1 MGIQEVVEQ
10 SWDEIVAIHNA
21 PILAE
26 IDSLSSQIRQTKELY
41 DSLLEFKSR
50 VTSYQGDF
58 YDQST
63 EKKAVIAD
71 METTI
76 KNNDAK
82 NMYLIGITDTFV
94 NMVDNR
100 ISTSVF
106 DWFYNMINTKLK
118 SYADSISNMEGLC
131 AMKRAI
137 LW

>member
-26 IDSLSSQIRQTKELY
+26 IDSLSLQIRQTKELY
-41 DSLLEFKSR
+41 DSLFEFKSR

-131 AMKRAI
+131 AMKRAS

>member
-106 DWFYNMINTKLK
+106 AWFYNMINTKLK

-131 AMKRAI
+131 AMKRAS

>member
-118 SYADSISNMEGLC
+118 SYADRISNMEGLC
-131 AMKRAI
+131 AMKRAS

>member
-41 DSLLEFKSR
+41 DSLLEFKSK

-131 AMKRAI
+131 AMKRAS

>member
-1 MGIQEVVEQ
+1 LGIQEVVEQ

-41 DSLLEFKSR
+41 DSLLEFKSK

-131 AMKRAI
+131 AMKRAS